1 MPKQSK
7 AAMPEE
13 VITSYKGFDKNLQC
27 RDFQYEIG
35 GSYEHT
41 GPVKACKEGFH
52 ACEYPLNV
60 FDYYPPAGSRF
71 AVVEQ
76 SGDLSRHDGDTKVA
90 SRKIS
95 IKAEIDIA
103 GLVKAA
109 IKYTTSRCLPINPES
124 PAQASGDQGAAQ
136 ASGTQGAAQ
145 ASGTQGAAQASGD
158 QGAAQASGTRGAAQ
172 ASGYQGAAQAS
183 GKFSTAAATGIGG
196 RARGAEGSALFL
208 VYRDVSGDWDDQTY
222 GRIVHARAVIVGQ
235 DGIKPDTWYTLDVDG
250 NVVEVSE

>member
-145 ASGTQGAAQASGD
+145 ASGYQ
-158 QGAAQASGTRGAAQ
+158 GAAQ
-172 ASGYQGAAQAS
+172 ASGYQGAAQAL
-183 GKFSTAAATGIGG
+183 GKFSTAAATGVDG

-235 DGIKPDTWYTLDVDG
+235 DGIKPDTWYTLDADG
-250 NVVEVSE
+250 NVVEV